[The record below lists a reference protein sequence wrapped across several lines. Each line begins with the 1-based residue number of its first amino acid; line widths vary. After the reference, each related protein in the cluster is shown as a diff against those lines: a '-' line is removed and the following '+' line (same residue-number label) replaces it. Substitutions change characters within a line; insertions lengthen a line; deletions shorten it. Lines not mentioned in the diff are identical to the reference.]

1 MVQTFITVSSR
12 NRISGTSTNFRTN
25 IQRQYLGDQRHT
37 IRLITASIPL
47 SFYNINAVNNKLS
60 IDDVMYIITPSKY
73 SALTLAAEIKDIF
86 LLHNPAD
93 TSSVLVNLF
102 SGKLNITASHN
113 YTLNVSSSFQTLG
126 LSGEINLFAGVP
138 FYAQNRIN
146 LAYIDAMYV
155 RIPGLVQRSY
165 SDFPGQPNDFLA
177 CVDITENHLDYAI
190 QKFLP
195 NQSPELDVTQNVISE
210 LLIIV
215 SDQENRAIDLN
226 GADTSFTFL
235 IESKDF

>member
-1 MVQTFITVSSR
+1 M
-12 NRISGTSTNFRTN
+12 ISV
-25 IQRQYLGDQRHT
+25 T

-47 SFYNINAVNNKLS
+47 SFYNINSINNKLS
-60 IDDVMYIITPSKY
+60 IDGTVYTITPSKY
-73 SALTLAAEIKDIF
+73 SALTLASELKEIF

-102 SGKLNITASHN
+102 SGKLNITASNN
-113 YTLNVSSSFQTLG
+113 YILNVSSSFQTLG
-126 LSGEINLFAGVP
+126 LSGETVLLAGVP
-138 FYAQNRIN
+138 FYAPHLIN

-155 RIPGLVQRSY
+155 RIPGLVQKSY

-177 CVDITENHLDYAI
+177 CIDITENHLDYAI

-215 SDQENRAIDLN
+215 SDQENRSIDLN
-226 GADTSFTFL
+226 GADTSFTFF
-235 IESKDF
+235 IETKDF